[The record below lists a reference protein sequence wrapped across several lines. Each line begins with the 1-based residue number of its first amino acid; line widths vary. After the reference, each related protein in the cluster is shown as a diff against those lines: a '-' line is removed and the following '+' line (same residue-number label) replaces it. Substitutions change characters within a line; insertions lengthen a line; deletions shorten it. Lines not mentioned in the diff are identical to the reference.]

1 MELKSNEVVLQETNE
16 DGCTFEY
23 VPYCD
28 GYIYPNDLEVLYPY
42 SKSHEGWG
50 YSWETFEVIAVYEEF
65 NHILNHISEYKEV
78 TYADGRETEIS
89 GSKTPI
95 VSLVDWDK
103 GCLGFIFRYA
113 KYGKETIEV
122 KIPIEYFDTEYFDI
136 E

>member
-42 SKSHEGWG
+42 SKSHEGWDS
-50 YSWETFEVIAVYEEF
+50 SWETFEVIAVYEDMIQ
-65 NHILNHISEYKEV
+65 ILNHIWEYKEV

-113 KYGKETIEV
+113 KYGEDVVEV